1 VSDALPPAELRAR
14 VLAAARAEPVAART
28 GWLRRSGIL
37 AAAGVS
43 CSVATLWVIG
53 GPSTDGRPVGY
64 YATVVAVWA
73 VIGAVATWAGVSRGR
88 SMLGRPA
95 SWRLS
100 VAVLTPVALATGA
113 LLAGLAWPSTFSGVS
128 DLRHH
133 VICAG
138 CTVLMA
144 IGPLAAFALVRR
156 GSDPVAPGL
165 SGAALGA
172 AAGAW
177 GATCIELRCGLATVD
192 HVLLGHVLPVAALA
206 LLGVV
211 VGSRLVAVRAEA

>member
-1 VSDALPPAELRAR
+1 VSDALPPADLRAR
-14 VLAAARAEPVAART
+14 VLAAARAEPVAARA
-28 GWLRRSGIL
+28 GWERRVGIL
-37 AAAGVS
+37 AVAGAAF
-43 CSVATLWVIG
+43 SVGTLWIIG
-53 GPSTDGRPVGY
+53 GPSVDGRPVGY

-73 VIGAVATWAGVSRGR
+73 LIGVIATWAGVSRGR

-113 LLAGLAWPSTFSGVS
+113 LLAGLVWPSTFSGAS

-144 IGPLAAFALVRR
+144 IGPLAAFALLRR

-192 HVLLGHVLPVAALA
+192 HVLLGHVLPVAALVV
-206 LLGVV
+206 LGVI
-211 VGSRLVAVRAEA
+211 VGSRFVAVRADV